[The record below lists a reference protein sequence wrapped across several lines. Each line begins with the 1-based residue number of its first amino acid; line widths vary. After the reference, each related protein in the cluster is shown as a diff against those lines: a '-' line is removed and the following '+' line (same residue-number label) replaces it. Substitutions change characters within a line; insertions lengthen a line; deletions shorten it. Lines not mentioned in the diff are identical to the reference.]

1 MSKFNI
7 GDRVVAKDYPCI
19 VKEVGVIVGIDPR
32 EDVLEST

>member
-19 VKEVGVIVGIDPR
+19 VKRSWRYSRDR
-32 EDVLEST
+32 YKRRS